1 MMNRLI
7 SIELRKN
14 KISRYIIGSICGCLF
29 NLICFYV
36 FAFSSN
42 EEVLFNSYESLLKI
56 SSAVNIV
63 FFMGLASVMYSQIIV
78 EDYIGKKLL
87 LLFTYPISRKKW
99 MLAKISIVS
108 IFSIVTALISEI
120 IVWGIYFT
128 IENFFPI
135 LNDNLNSKL
144 FGEAAVIAISSII
157 IIEFGGIIALMIGMR
172 FKSTSSTIISSIVVS
187 SIIANIIIASI
198 KSYIGYAIIV
208 GVIVILGNILIYKI
222 LNQVDLMEI

>member
-14 KISRYIIGSICGCLF
+14 KMSRYIIGAICCCLF

-42 EEVLFNSYESLLKI
+42 EEALFNSYESLLKI

-63 FFMGLASVMYSQIIV
+63 FFMGLTSVMYSQIIV

-120 IVWGIYFT
+120 IVWGIFFT

-135 LNDNLNSKL
+135 LSDNLNSKL
-144 FGEAAVIAISSII
+144 FSEAAVIAISSII
-157 IIEFGGIIALMIGMR
+157 IIGFGGIIALMIGMR

-208 GVIVILGNILIYKI
+208 GLIVILGIILIYKI